1 MRSYAGVAT
10 MRVLIARGTGRNAI
24 GAIRDNEAD
33 LATDQMLARNGV
45 DDSPQKLPLLKA
57 EAEML
62 LAALRAQDPV
72 VVRGL
77 WQRFLPV
84 VLPVLHCAFL
94 GNQVAVDEAVLE
106 VFLQVFRW
114 GPSLPID
121 AELHV
126 LVMRAVART
135 VKRLSM
141 PPRSL
146 SRPGSAWTAAS

>member
-1 MRSYAGVAT
+1 MLHGKNDDLLPAPAVSLGDAAGGPAF
-10 MRVLIARGTGRNAI
+10 
-24 GAIRDNEAD
+24 
-33 LATDQMLARNGV
+33 LARNGV
-45 DDSPQKLPLLKA
+45 DDSGQYLRALKA

-72 VVRGL
+72 VVRAL
-77 WQRFLPV
+77 WKRYLPL
-84 VLPVLHCAFL
+84 VLPVLHCALL
-94 GNQVAVDEAVLE
+94 GNQTQVDEAVLD

-135 VKRLSM
+135 VKRLSTR
-141 PPRSL
+141 PGSH
-146 SRPGSAWTAAS
+146 SRPGPAWTAAS